1 MFKNAVQQVT
11 GSSSLTRV
19 TPSQSSQVVEVS
31 LDDPGENPP
40 EPPAAEKTAVEDAS
54 ESEKRRKGFAGFVL
68 EVWLWLQ
75 FVLIILVFIWAMA
88 RRGPRNVLEADRKR
102 A

>member
-1 MFKNAVQQVT
+1 VA
-11 GSSSLTRV
+11 
-19 TPSQSSQVVEVS
+19 EVN

-40 EPPAAEKTAVEDAS
+40 EPPVTEETAVEDAS
-54 ESEKRRKGFAGFVL
+54 EKEKRHKGLVGFVL
-68 EVWLWLQ
+68 ELWLWLQ

-88 RRGPRNVLEADRKR
+88 RRGPRNVLKEADRKR